1 MISRRKTRLVHVGS
15 VGIGGDSPISVQSM
29 VNTLTTNIDETVF
42 QIHRLEEAGCA
53 LVRVTVPD
61 KASAKALP
69 AILKR
74 ISIPLVADIHF
85 DYHLALMAVDAGVQ
99 KIRINPGN
107 IGSGKRIREVLRA
120 CESAKI
126 PIRIGVNSGSLE
138 REIMEKYGE
147 PTARGM
153 VESGEKHLKI
163 CYDYGFKDVIV
174 ALKSSNVSMMIE
186 ANRLFAGKYD
196 VPLHLGVT
204 ESGPKGSGTIKS
216 AVGIG
221 TLLAE
226 GIGDTLRVSL
236 SSDPLDEVKAG
247 YQILKALGLQR
258 QGVNLISCPTCGR
271 MSFDLVHIASE
282 IEARTSHIKD
292 AIKVAIMGCVV
303 NGPGEAREADIGIA
317 GLGRGKARLFIKG
330 IENEIIDEEDIIPRV
345 LDEIDQLINDDMR

>member
-1 MISRRKTRLVHVGS
+1 MISRHKTHLVQVGN
-15 VGIGGDSPISVQSM
+15 VGVGGDAPISVQSM
-29 VNTLTTNIDETVF
+29 VNTLTTDIDQTVS
-42 QIHRLEEAGCA
+42 QIHRLEEAGCSI
-53 LVRVTVPD
+53 VRVTVPD

-99 KIRINPGN
+99 KIRINQGN
-107 IGSGKRIREVLRA
+107 IGSGERIREVLRA

-147 PTARGM
+147 PTAQGM
-153 VESGEKHLKI
+153 VESGEKHLRI
-163 CYDYGFKDVIV
+163 CYDYGFEDVIV

-204 ESGPKGSGTIKS
+204 EAGPKDSGTIKS

-236 SSDPLDEVKAG
+236 SSDPLDEVKVG
-247 YQILKALGLQR
+247 YQILKALGFQR

-271 MSFDLVHIASE
+271 MSFDLVRIASE
-282 IEARTSHIKD
+282 IEARTSHIKE

-317 GLGRGKARLFIKG
+317 GLDKGKARLYIHGVAKD
-330 IENEIIDEEDIIPRV
+330 IIAEKDIIPRV
-345 LDEIDQLINDDMR
+345 LNEIDQLIKDDMR